1 MQSKSLFDQQDKL
14 EQEELE
20 ALTAHQAATAA
31 LIRVK
36 RQKHKLRMKA
46 KKVLAREAVVLREQ
60 EMNDDLFP
68 DGFDFP
74 FVTDLGESEPVLSP
88 SQGETSVVETSP

>member
-1 MQSKSLFDQQDKL
+1 
-14 EQEELE
+14 
-20 ALTAHQAATAA
+20 
-31 LIRVK
+31 
-36 RQKHKLRMKA
+36 MKA
-46 KKVLAREAVVLREQ
+46 KKVLAREVVVLREQ

-74 FVTDLGESEPVLSP
+74 FVVDLGESEPVLSP

>member
-1 MQSKSLFDQQDKL
+1 MY
-14 EQEELE
+14 
-20 ALTAHQAATAA
+20 QAITTT

-36 RQKHKLRMKA
+36 KQKYKLHMKA
-46 KKVLAREAVVLREQ
+46 KKVLAREVVVLREQ

-74 FVTDLGESEPVLSP
+74 FVADLGESEPVLSP